1 MLDKF
6 NKKNCNT
13 INTPVA
19 VDLKLTRGGEGK
31 IIDPALFRSLIGSL
45 RYHSI
50 TRPDIVYSV
59 GLLSKYMEKPK
70 ESHWLAAKRILRYI
84 KGTMDFGLL
93 YSYNNDATLYGYS
106 DSDWGGDQVER
117 KSTTRYVFTW
127 MSKKLSIVALST
139 CEDEYVVASSSV
151 CEAIW
156 LKNLLKEFDHS
167 QEESIIIYV
176 DNKPAIELSKN
187 PIQHGRSKHID
198 MKYHFL
204 RDYVKKKVAKLQY
217 CNTEEQVANIFT
229 KALPV
234 DRFKRLRT
242 MLSVKM
248 VLV

>member
-1 MLDKF
+1 M
-6 NKKNCNT
+6 
-13 INTPVA
+13 
-19 VDLKLTRGGEGK
+19 
-31 IIDPALFRSLIGSL
+31 
-45 RYHSI
+45 
-50 TRPDIVYSV
+50 
-59 GLLSKYMEKPK
+59 
-70 ESHWLAAKRILRYI
+70 
-84 KGTMDFGLL
+84 
-93 YSYNNDATLYGYS
+93 
-106 DSDWGGDQVER
+106 
-117 KSTTRYVFTW
+117 
-127 MSKKLSIVALST
+127 
-139 CEDEYVVASSSV
+139 VASSSV

-176 DNKPAIELSKN
+176 DNKSAIELSKN
-187 PIQHGRSKHID
+187 PVQHGRSKHID